1 MDSSA
6 LVNEADREIGAK
18 VLGAMS
24 RSRIP
29 VAFADWHF
37 VPQIEEWQFLIA
49 TPWYDSKGPLTTYRA
64 FVDALMQSGIYEGT
78 PTRRMTI
85 RSPKDPLVEALREN
99 LPREGYLHVLK
110 NGDGLSVIYAPIVGA
125 GGPVPARR
133 FPGINE
139 LKAFLL
145 DEVKVRLRAAEAAT
159 EEAEASGS
167 ASIFPVTLTK
177 RRTKALGLG

>member
-1 MDSSA
+1 M
-6 LVNEADREIGAK
+6 NEADREIGAK

-24 RSRIP
+24 RSKIP
-29 VAFADWHF
+29 VTFADWHF

-64 FVDALMQSGIYEGT
+64 FVEALKGSGIDKDT
-78 PTRRMTI
+78 PTRRMTL

-99 LPREGYLHVLK
+99 LPREGFLHVLR
-110 NGDGLSVIYAPIVGA
+110 NGDGLRVIYAPIVGA
-125 GGPVPARR
+125 GGPVPARHFR
-133 FPGINE
+133 GINE

-145 DEVKVRLRAAEAAT
+145 DEVQVRPRAAEDAMD
-159 EEAEASGS
+159 EAKASGS
-167 ASIFPVTLTK
+167 ASIFPVILTK